1 MGTGD
6 LLMRLA
12 SWVYTASGPIKSS
25 KCAQSQG
32 RDNRDWGIY
41 FQNTSGCCTLTVG
54 WAGGGGIIG
63 QQGCCQRLALT
74 LFSSNGGKLLVLS
87 SPFAKMTFLKPR
99 LISVSPFNSY
109 SCQSLAPT
117 YSGTVLCVKLSW

>member
-12 SWVYTASGPIKSS
+12 GYTRQADPSKAAS
-25 KCAQSQG
+25 AL
-32 RDNRDWGIY
+32 NRRAVIIGTGGFTFKILQDAAP
-41 FQNTSGCCTLTVG
+41 LPVA

-63 QQGCCQRLALT
+63 QEGCCQRLALT